1 MFNLTGVKINLNFSL
16 KVRKLTPLV
25 RPKDKS
31 ESKMTDN
38 SKANPFPNLL
48 APLDLGFTKIAN
60 RTLMGS
66 MHTGLEEE
74 KNGWAKLAAFY
85 EERAKGGVGIIV
97 TGGVSP
103 NKRGRISPFGC
114 EMSHFWHVDKHKTVT
129 AAVHKY
135 PTKICLQLLHTGR
148 YAYHPFSVAPSK
160 VKSPISPFT
169 PKAMS
174 ERQILSTIK
183 DYASSAKLAAKAGY
197 DGVEIMGSE
206 GYLINQFACLRTNQ
220 RDDDWGGSIENR
232 MRLAI
237 ETVKA
242 VRAKVGE
249 KFIIIFRLSMLD
261 LVEGGNSWDEVVTM
275 AKAVEKAGATIINTG
290 IGWHEARVPTIVTS
304 VPRAAFTWVTERM
317 KKEVSIPLV
326 TTNRINT
333 PEVAEDILSS
343 GQADMVSMARPFLAD
358 ANFVNKAAENKSD
371 EINTCIGCNQ
381 ACLDHVFQQKRA
393 SCLVNPRA
401 CYETELNFDKAPSS
415 KKLAVIGAGP
425 AGLAFSVYASERG
438 HKVELFDKIS
448 EIGGQFNVAKQVPGK
463 EEFYETLR
471 YFNKKLALHE
481 VPVHLNNE
489 QSVESLLASGF
500 DEVILATGIKP
511 RKLDIKGIDHPKV
524 LSYLQVLRDKV
535 EVGDKVAIIG
545 AGGIGFDVASYL
557 AEEGES
563 LTINRDAWL
572 NNWGVDKDYQH
583 AGALN
588 TDKLYQKIE
597 TSREITLLQRKKSK
611 VGKGLGKTSGWVH
624 RANLGKHGVNMIPG
638 VTYKAI
644 SDEGLLIEVDGKEQL
659 LAVDN
664 VIVCAGQE
672 PNRDLQQA
680 LEAGGMKVNLI
691 GGANVAAELDAKR
704 AIRQAAEL
712 AMEI

>member
-1 MFNLTGVKINLNFSL
+1 MRVT
-16 KVRKLTPLV
+16 
-25 RPKDKS
+25 
-31 ESKMTDN
+31 MTDN
-38 SKANPFPNLL
+38 TKANPFPNLL
-48 APLDLGFTKIAN
+48 EPLDLGFTKIAN

-114 EMSHFWHVDKHKTVT
+114 EMSHFWHVDKHKQVT

-135 PTKICLQLLHTGR
+135 STKICLQLLHTGR
-148 YAYHPFSVAPSK
+148 YAYHPFSVGPSK
-160 VKSPISPFT
+160 VKSPITPFT

-174 ERQILSTIK
+174 QRQILSTIK

-220 RDDDWGGSIENR
+220 RTDDWGGSIENR
-232 MRLAI
+232 MRLGI
-237 ETVKA
+237 ETIKA

-333 PEVAEDILSS
+333 PEVAEKVLAS

-358 ANFVNKAAENKSD
+358 ADFVNKAAANKSD

-381 ACLDHVFQQKRA
+381 ACLDHVFEQKRA

-401 CYETELNFDKAPSS
+401 CYETELNFDKAASS

-425 AGLAFSVYASERG
+425 AGLAFSVYATERG

-471 YFNKKLALHE
+471 YFNKQLALHDI
-481 VPVHLNNE
+481 PVHLNSE
-489 QSVESLLASGF
+489 QTAESLLAAGF

-511 RKLDIKGIDHPKV
+511 RRLDIEGIDHPKV
-524 LSYLQVLRDKV
+524 LSYLQVLREKV
-535 EVGDKVAIIG
+535 AVGEKVAIIG

-557 AEEGES
+557 AESGES
-563 LTINRDAWL
+563 LTTNPDAWL
-572 NNWGVDKDYQH
+572 KSWGVDKTYQTS
-583 AGALN
+583 GAL
-588 TDKLYQKIE
+588 LAPSLEAEQIPA
-597 TSREITLLQRKKSK
+597 RQITLLQRKTTK

-624 RANLGKHGVNMIPG
+624 RANLLKHGVKMLPG
-638 VTYKAI
+638 VSYKSI
-644 SDEGLLIEVDGKEQL
+644 TDDGLLIAINGEEQL
-659 LAVDN
+659 LDVDN
-664 VIVCAGQE
+664 VIICAGQE

-680 LEAGGMKVNLI
+680 LESGGLTVHLI

-712 AMEI
+712 AMII

>member
-1 MFNLTGVKINLNFSL
+1 MTSTALN
-16 KVRKLTPLV
+16 
-25 RPKDKS
+25 
-31 ESKMTDN
+31 ES
-38 SKANPFPNLL
+38 PFPQLL
-48 APLDLGFTKIAN
+48 APLDLGFTQLAN
-60 RTLMGS
+60 RILMGS

-74 KNGWAKLAAFY
+74 KGGFEKLAAFY
-85 EERAKGGVGIIV
+85 EARAKGGVGLIV

-103 NKRGRISPFGC
+103 NMRGRIAPFGS
-114 EMSHFWHVDKHKTVT
+114 ELSHFWHVNKHKQVT
-129 AAVHKY
+129 EAVHKY
-135 PTKICLQLLHTGR
+135 STKICLQLLHTGR
-148 YAYHPFSVAPSK
+148 YAFHPFSLAPSK
-160 VKSPISPFT
+160 VKSPITPFT

-174 ERQILSTIK
+174 VRQIKTTIK
-183 DYASSAKLAAKAGY
+183 DYAHSSYLAAKAGY

-206 GYLINQFACLRTNQ
+206 GYLINQFACLRTN
-220 RDDDWGGSIENR
+220 RRSDEWGGSIENR

-237 ETVKA
+237 ETIKA

-304 VPRAAFTWVTERM
+304 VPRAAFTWVTEKM
-317 KKEVSIPLV
+317 KKEVSIPLI

-333 PEVAEDILSS
+333 PEVAERVLAT

-358 ANFVNKAAENKSD
+358 ADFVNKAAENRSD

-393 SCLVNPRA
+393 SCLVNPMA
-401 CYETELNFDKAPSS
+401 CYETELTLNKLDKSKKP

-425 AGLAFSVYASERG
+425 AGLAFSVYATQRG
-438 HKVELFDKIS
+438 HHVELFDKIS
-448 EIGGQFNVAKQVPGK
+448 EIGGQFNVAKQIPGK

-471 YFNKKLALHE
+471 YFNKQLELLNI
-481 VPVHLNNE
+481 PVHLNNE
-489 QSVESLLASGF
+489 QSSEKLLSAGF

-511 RKLDIKGIDHPKV
+511 RKLDIEGIDHPKV

-535 EVGDKVAIIG
+535 TVGENVAIIG
-545 AGGIGFDVASYL
+545 AGGIGFDVATYL
-557 AEEGES
+557 AEKGES
-563 LTINRDAWL
+563 LTTDLNAWL
-572 NNWGVDKDYQH
+572 QNWGVDKTYQQS
-583 AGALN
+583 GALLE
-588 TDKLYQKIE
+588 K
-597 TSREITLLQRKKSK
+597 SRANAHVNERQITLLQRKMSK

-624 RANLGKHGVNMIPG
+624 RANLVKNGVKMLPG
-638 VTYKAI
+638 VSYKSI
-644 SDEGLLIEVDGKEQL
+644 TDEGLLIEVAGKEQL

-664 VIVCAGQE
+664 VIICAGQE
-672 PNRDLQQA
+672 PNRELQQA
-680 LEAGGMKVNLI
+680 LEKGGMNVHLI

-712 AMEI
+712 AMVI

>member
-1 MFNLTGVKINLNFSL
+1 
-16 KVRKLTPLV
+16 
-25 RPKDKS
+25 
-31 ESKMTDN
+31 MTTTT
-38 SKANPFPNLL
+38 AFPHLL
-48 APLDLGFTKIAN
+48 APLDLGFTQLAN

-74 KNGWAKLAAFY
+74 RGGFAKLAAFY
-85 EERAKGGVGIIV
+85 EERAKGGVGLIV

-103 NKRGRISPFGC
+103 NIRGRISPFG
-114 EMSHFWHVDKHKTVT
+114 SQLSNFFQINKHKQVT
-129 AAVHKY
+129 EAVHKY

-160 VKSPISPFT
+160 VKSPITPFT

-174 ERQILSTIK
+174 ARQIKGTIK
-183 DYASSAKLAAKAGY
+183 DYAHAASLAAKAGY
-197 DGVEIMGSE
+197 DGVEVMGSE

-220 RDDDWGGSIENR
+220 RDDEWGGNIENR
-232 MRLAI
+232 MRLAV

-275 AKAVEKAGATIINTG
+275 AKAVEKAGATLINTG

-333 PEVAEDILSS
+333 PEVAEEILAT

-358 ANFVNKAAENKSD
+358 ADFVNKAAANKSD

-381 ACLDHVFQQKRA
+381 ACLDHVFEQKRA

-401 CYETELNFDKAPSS
+401 CYETELNFEKIATAKQA

-425 AGLAFSVYASERG
+425 AGLAFSVYATERG

-471 YFNKKLALHE
+471 YFNKQLSLHNI
-481 VPVHLNNE
+481 PVHLNSE
-489 QSVESLLASGF
+489 QSATSLLAAGF

-511 RKLDIKGIDHPKV
+511 RKLDIEGIDHPKV
-524 LSYLQVLRDKV
+524 LSYLQVLREKV
-535 EVGDKVAIIG
+535 AVGDKVAIIG
-545 AGGIGFDVASYL
+545 AGGIGFDVATFL
-557 AEEGES
+557 AESHAEHGES
-563 LTINRDAWL
+563 LTTNADAWL
-572 NNWGVDKDYQH
+572 KNWGVDKTYQ
-583 AGALN
+583 ASGALN
-588 TDKLYQKIE
+588 TDKLFEKVA
-597 TSREITLLQRKKSK
+597 TKREITLLQRKATK

-624 RANLGKHGVNMIPG
+624 RANLAKHGVNMIPG
-638 VTYKAI
+638 VTYK
-644 SDEGLLIEVDGKEQL
+644 SVTDDGLLIEIDGKPKL
-659 LAVDN
+659 LDVDN
-664 VIVCAGQE
+664 VIICAGQE
-672 PNRDLQQA
+672 SNRDLQQA
-680 LEAGGMKVNLI
+680 LESGGINVHLI
-691 GGANVAAELDAKR
+691 GGANIAAELDAKR

-712 AMEI
+712 AMVI